1 MINGARIRLVRELKG
16 MTQDDLATQVGVVQS
31 AIAQA
36 ESGTTPV
43 SEELVEKIAYKT
55 NFPVSFFRREDILDF
70 PLGSLLFRAHS
81 ALTAGERAEAHRY
94 GHVIFEMV
102 EDMRRKL
109 SQIPVRLPR
118 LEVDDPM
125 RAAQITRSHFGLSPD
140 TPIKNLITEI
150 EKAGVFVFALPI
162 ALANFDAFSLWAG
175 PEPLR
180 PVMVIGGGKSGD
192 RVRLSI
198 AHELGHLVLHQAVRG
213 NLKEAES
220 AANKFAG
227 ELLMPEIAMR
237 HQMPAPVTLTRL
249 ADLKPKWRVSIQA
262 LIVRAHELGIVS
274 DRQYRYLFE
283 QIAIRGWRKREPG
296 EIPVERP
303 RAVRKMAE
311 IQYGDPVDYERLG
324 ADSDLAPAF
333 VREVIEAHAEKA
345 NSVAISKSST
355 DRKPSVKRLVL
366 LKKPPQ

>member
-16 MTQDDLATQVGVVQS
+16 MTQDDLATHAGVAQS

-36 ESGTTPV
+36 ESGVTPV
-43 SEELVEKIAYKT
+43 SEELAEKIASKT
-55 NFPVSFFRREDILDF
+55 NFPVSFFKREDILDF

-81 ALTAGERAEAHRY
+81 ALTASERAEVHRH
-94 GHVIFEMV
+94 GHVIFEMI
-102 EDMRRKL
+102 EEIRRKL
-109 SQIPVRLPR
+109 NPIPVRLPR
-118 LEVDDPM
+118 LEVDEPM

-140 TPIKNLITEI
+140 TPIKNLVTEV

-162 ALANFDAFSLWAG
+162 ALAKFDAFSLWAG

-180 PVMVIGGGKSGD
+180 PIMVIGSGKSGD
-192 RVRLSI
+192 RIRLSV
-198 AHELGHLVLHQAVRG
+198 AHELGHLVLHQTVRG
-213 NLKEAES
+213 NLREAER

-237 HQMPAPVTLTRL
+237 HEMPAPVTLTRL

-262 LIVRAHELGIVS
+262 LVVRAHELEIVS

-283 QIAIRGWRKREPG
+283 QISIRGWRKREPG
-296 EIPVERP
+296 EIPVEKP

-311 IQYGDPVDYERLG
+311 IKYGNPVDYQRLG
-324 ADSDLAPAF
+324 EDADLTPEF
-333 VREVIEAHAEKA
+333 VQKVIEAHAERA
-345 NSVAISKSST
+345 NSVAIA
-355 DRKPSVKRLVL
+355 KPSTEQKPSANRLVL
-366 LKKPPQ
+366 LKKTPQ